1 LTARLPWI
9 ERASTDVLEVSLS
22 RGLLHIALNIF
33 VARLHRR
40 LLQVVHD
47 AFYAGYLAGILGV
60 ARLPENEPLH
70 SH

>member
-1 LTARLPWI
+1 M
-9 ERASTDVLEVSLS
+9 SLKAAFPEAF
-22 RGLLHIALNIF
+22 LHIALNIF

-60 ARLPENEPLH
+60 ARPPENEPLH